1 MEDQEA
7 PVLTPVKNKGGN
19 PTWKKG
25 KSGNPMGRPRG
36 SKNTA
41 TLVQEAIKQ
50 EAEHLLIKHLP
61 SVVEE
66 VIRQAQLGNM
76 QAAKMLLDRAIP
88 VKRAVEISQK
98 DGQEFGVKII
108 IESLITHDSKAEE
121 AEEGEFEETNGV

>member
-1 MEDQEA
+1 M
-7 PVLTPVKNKGGN
+7 
-19 PTWKKG
+19 
-25 KSGNPMGRPRG
+25 
-36 SKNTA
+36 
-41 TLVQEAIKQ
+41 
-50 EAEHLLIKHLP
+50 
-61 SVVEE
+61 
-66 VIRQAQLGNM
+66 IRQAQLGNM